1 LPQGD
6 LLEIKAT
13 SASEQQQI
21 INAQNAVTISKISLA
36 QLLLIKDYEILILH
50 ADYEII
56 DDIPVNR

>member
-36 QLLLIKDYEILILH
+36 QLLLIKDYENFDIAD

-56 DDIPVNR
+56 DESK

>member
-1 LPQGD
+1 

-36 QLLLIKDYEILILH
+36 QLLLIKDYENFDIAD

-56 DDIPVNR
+56 DDFK